1 MLFAVDALTPEVDEE
16 DARADDADASPARIP
31 ARPDEDDR
39 PGSRWERVVGAVIV
53 VVATLIVVEIL
64 NPDMRLVPLD
74 VWPVWRPWEWR
85 WTGDFSWGWLLRD
98 TTTNGGDMGAH
109 VWWPWFL
116 EQHWF
121 PRGRLS
127 GWAPDWYAGFPVGHY
142 YFPLPAV
149 AIALLDATGVP
160 YNVAFKLVSVSGP
173 IMLPAAAYT
182 FARGLRAP
190 WPAPPLFA
198 VAALGTLVQTRDGWQ
213 IYGGNIASTLAG
225 EFSFT
230 IALALGLFALGALAR
245 SLDTGTR
252 LWLPALL
259 IAGAAMSHVVVS
271 MFVALM
277 AVLLVLSR
285 RPLRTFPLAAAI
297 GGVALAL
304 TAVWTLPLL
313 ARHDMTQS
321 MRYTKVV
328 PKGDFELPGVV
339 AFFLPGM
346 IERTVEGMIRA
357 IGEATLESG
366 VIEKQPLWLPTWV
379 WLLAGVAIVAAGWY
393 RRRST
398 AVLLAAALILGVLF
412 IQWPEHAVWN
422 TRFLPFWVL
431 TWGFLAAVGAAE
443 LLRLGAAAARWA
455 VFWVRE
461 GDLHDA
467 RARAWFELA
476 GMTPPDRDGGTTV
489 GTAEPN
495 GSRPDVP
502 PELRER
508 AAAVVESRAWADDPP
523 GWEPP
528 AELRPERT
536 AARARTVSSVA
547 LACLLALA
555 GIFGLERAWDAR
567 DNNPSIAI
575 EGWARWNYTGYEEKA
590 AWPEYSAIMET
601 MGDLPC
607 GRALWEPS
615 AGSDDPINTY
625 GTSLALEL
633 LPYWTDGCIGSME
646 GLYFE
651 SSGTTS
657 FHFMTVSELAKRP
670 SNPVRGLV
678 WGSLEDFDRGVRHL
692 QMLGV
697 RYYMTWTPEAQA
709 KADEHPDLEL
719 VAEIPDFDG
728 ADPMGWRVYEVQD
741 SELVEGLRYEP
752 VVAETDGGTR
762 AECFD
767 VAPLGGTDPEPELGG
782 WECDAAQ
789 WWRTED
795 LLDVRWAQSG
805 PDDWERVDA
814 DALEDA
820 PRERLP
826 RVEVTD
832 VVEDPDRVSFRV
844 DRTGVPVVVKVSY
857 FPNWEVRG
865 ADGPYRLAP
874 NLMVVI
880 PSDEEVVLT
889 YGLTPVDWLGR
900 VLTLAGIVGVVLL
913 ARWKGARR
921 FAAFPE
927 EPAGAAADAAGGDE
941 APETPVDGSGELITS
956 GRSRLRKDPPA
967 LP

>member
-1 MLFAVDALTPEVDEE
+1 MDALTPTVDEE
-16 DARADDADASPARIP
+16 ETRAGEAATPPAPAP
-31 ARPDEDDR
+31 ARPDDL
-39 PGSRWERVVGAVIV
+39 PAGRWERIVGAVV
-53 VVATLIVVEIL
+53 VAVATLIVVEIL
-64 NPDMRLVPLD
+64 NPDMRLVPVD
-74 VWPVWRPWEWR
+74 VWPLWRPWEWR
-85 WTGDFSWGWLLRD
+85 LTGDFSWGWLLRD

-149 AIALLDATGVP
+149 AIALLDALGLP
-160 YNVAFKLVSVSGP
+160 YNVAFKLVTVSGP
-173 IMLPAAAYT
+173 VLLPAAAYS

-230 IALALGLFALGALAR
+230 LALALGLFALGALAR
-245 SLDTGTR
+245 SLDTGR
-252 LWLPALL
+252 RPWLPALL
-259 IAGAAMSHVVVS
+259 IAAAAMSHVVVS

-277 AVLLVLSR
+277 AVLLVVTR
-285 RPLRTFPLAAAI
+285 RPRRTFPLAAAI

-328 PKGDFELPGVV
+328 PKGDFELPGFV
-339 AFFLPGM
+339 AFFLPGFVD
-346 IERTVEGMIRA
+346 RTVEGFVRA
-357 IGEATLESG
+357 IGEAVLDTG
-366 VIEKQPLWLPTWV
+366 VVEKQPLWLPAWV

-412 IQWPEHAVWN
+412 VQWPEHAVWN

-431 TWGFLAAVGAAE
+431 TWALLAATGAAE

-467 RARAWFELA
+467 RARAWLELA
-476 GMTPPDRDGGTTV
+476 GLGPAGDDGD
-489 GTAEPN
+489 AAPAP
-495 GSRPDVP
+495 RADVP
-502 PELRER
+502 AEVREH
-508 AAAVVESRAWADDPP
+508 AVAVVESRAWDEEPP

-528 AELRPERT
+528 PELAAERT
-536 AARARTVSSVA
+536 AERARTVSA
-547 LACLLALA
+547 AAMACLLAVA
-555 GIFGLERAWDAR
+555 GLIGLERAWDAR
-567 DNNPSIAI
+567 DNNPGIAI

-615 AGSDDPINTY
+615 AGEDDPINTY

-657 FHFMTVSELAKRP
+657 FHFLTVSELALRP

-678 WGSLEDFDRGVRHL
+678 WGTLEDFDRGVRHL

-697 RYYMTWTPEAQA
+697 RYYMAWTPEAQA
-709 KADEHPDLEL
+709 KADAHPDLDL
-719 VAEIPDFDG
+719 VAEVPDLDD
-728 ADPMGWRVYEVQD
+728 ADPKGWRVYEVRD
-741 SELVEGLRYEP
+741 SALVEGLRHEP
-752 VVAETDGGTR
+752 VVARTRGGTR

-767 VAPLGGTDPEPELGG
+767 VAPLGGTDPEPRLGG
-782 WECDAAQ
+782 WECAAAR
-789 WWRTED
+789 WWRTDD
-795 LLDVRWAQSG
+795 LLDVPWAESG

-814 DALEDA
+814 ADLDEVE
-820 PRERLP
+820 PRRLP
-826 RVEVTD
+826 RVEVSD
-832 VVEDPDRVSFRV
+832 VVEEPDEVSFRV

-857 FPNWEVRG
+857 FPNWEAHG
-865 ADGPYRLAP
+865 ARGPYRLAP
-874 NLMVVI
+874 NLMVVV
-880 PSDEEVVLT
+880 PTDEEVVLT

-900 VLTLAGIVGVVLL
+900 LLTLGGVVGLVAL
-913 ARWKGARR
+913 ARWKGAAR
-921 FAAFPE
+921 FAAFAPE
-927 EPAGAAADAAGGDE
+927 GAAGEAPGGEPPTAAAGAPGAADGD
-941 APETPVDGSGELITS
+941 
-956 GRSRLRKDPPA
+956 GRATGRRRRRRGPPA